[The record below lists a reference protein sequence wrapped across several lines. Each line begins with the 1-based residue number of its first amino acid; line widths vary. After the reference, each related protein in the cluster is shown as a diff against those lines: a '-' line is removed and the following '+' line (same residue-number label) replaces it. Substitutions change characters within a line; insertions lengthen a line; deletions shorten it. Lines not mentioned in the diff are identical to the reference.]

1 MTTSLD
7 ALLAEVRVCRLCAA
21 HLEPRPV
28 LRVRPTARLVVASQ
42 APGTRVHASGVPFS
56 DPSGVRLRSWMGV
69 DDATFYD
76 DTRVAIV
83 PMGFCFP
90 GLDAAGADRPPRREC
105 APAWRARVF
114 EHLPAVGLTLLV
126 GAYAQA
132 WHLGPRRKAT
142 VAETVRSWREY
153 GSSIPLPHPSW
164 RNTGWLARNPWF
176 ADELLP
182 VLRQRVAEALAG
194 PATP

>member
-7 ALLAEVRVCRLCAA
+7 GLLAEVRACRLCAA

-28 LRVRPTARLVVASQ
+28 LRARPTARLVVAGQ
-42 APGTRVHASGVPFS
+42 APGTRVHASG
-56 DPSGVRLRSWMGV
+56 
-69 DDATFYD
+69 
-76 DTRVAIV
+76 
-83 PMGFCFP
+83 
-90 GLDAAGADRPPRREC
+90 GLDAKGADRPPRREC
-105 APAWRARVF
+105 APAWRVRVF

>member
-28 LRVRPTARLVVASQ
+28 LRVRPTA
-42 APGTRVHASGVPFS
+42 
-56 DPSGVRLRSWMGV
+56 SWMG
-69 DDATFYD
+69 
-76 DTRVAIV
+76 
-83 PMGFCFP
+83 
-90 GLDAAGADRPPRREC
+90 
-105 APAWRARVF
+105 
-114 EHLPAVGLTLLV
+114 
-126 GAYAQA
+126 
-132 WHLGPRRKAT
+132 
-142 VAETVRSWREY
+142 
-153 GSSIPLPHPSW
+153 HPSW